1 MAKASYASLVPQV
14 KVFVALIAGVW
25 LADYSHLDFWLE
37 QQFFNHQ
44 AQVFTWRHHWLLDT
58 LLHHGL
64 KNLMYIRFSLHTV
77 SHLCCQK
84 KMDQPPSGYL
94 GSWRNSSF
102 TSANHWIEA
111 HHCKTMSLEY

>member
-44 AQVFTWRHHWLLDT
+44 
-58 LLHHGL
+58 
-64 KNLMYIRFSLHTV
+64 
-77 SHLCCQK
+77 
-84 KMDQPPSGYL
+84 
-94 GSWRNSSF
+94 
-102 TSANHWIEA
+102 
-111 HHCKTMSLEY
+111 

>member
-44 AQVFTWRHHWLLDT
+44 RKYLPGDITGCW
-58 LLHHGL
+58 
-64 KNLMYIRFSLHTV
+64 IRYCTTV
-77 SHLCCQK
+77 S
-84 KMDQPPSGYL
+84 
-94 GSWRNSSF
+94 
-102 TSANHWIEA
+102 
-111 HHCKTMSLEY
+111 KT